1 MSQRTRGKGSASSQA
16 RATASALTK
25 EDITEL
31 FNTLGQ
37 QMEDRLT
44 RKVQSDMD
52 TLLRCVDEKVEAK
65 LRDTTNL
72 PQRDSQLA
80 EREIKELVEDA
91 VKESLSSSKQ
101 VGCKDRNVGQM
112 AKVGGGRGL
121 YPTITAAK
129 KHVNRVKPLI
139 DT

>member
-1 MSQRTRGKGSASSQA
+1 MS
-16 RATASALTK
+16 K

-31 FNTLGQ
+31 FNTLGR

-44 RKVQSDMD
+44 KQVNSNMD
-52 TLLRCVDEKVEAK
+52 TLLRSVDEKVEAR
-65 LRDTTNL
+65 LRDATNL

-91 VKESLSSSKQ
+91 VKESISATRKAETANQRKIVTKAGS
-101 VGCKDRNVGQM
+101 
-112 AKVGGGRGL
+112 GRGL
-121 YPTITAAK
+121 YQTLTAAK
-129 KHVNRVKPLI
+129 KNINRVKPVV

>member
-1 MSQRTRGKGSASSQA
+1 MS
-16 RATASALTK
+16 K

-44 RKVQSDMD
+44 KQVNSNMD
-52 TLLRCVDEKVEAK
+52 TLLRSVDKKVEVR
-65 LRDTTNL
+65 LRDATNL

-91 VKESLSSSKQ
+91 VKESISATRKAETANQRKIVSKT
-101 VGCKDRNVGQM
+101 GS
-112 AKVGGGRGL
+112 GRGL
-121 YPTITAAK
+121 YATLTAAK
-129 KHVNRVKPLI
+129 KNVNRVKPVV